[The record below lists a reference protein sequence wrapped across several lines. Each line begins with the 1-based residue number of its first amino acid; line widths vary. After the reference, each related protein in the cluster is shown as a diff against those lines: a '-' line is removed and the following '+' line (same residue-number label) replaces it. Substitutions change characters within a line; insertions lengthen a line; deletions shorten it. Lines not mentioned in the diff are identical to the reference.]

1 MGTNDQGN
9 LKLTYQTLPFSF
21 NFIKPK
27 EHSPITDSIYADMV
41 CLKSTKNSL
50 KGCNAEVS
58 LKTDIFSL

>member
-9 LKLTYQTLPFSF
+9 LKLTYQTPFSF

-41 CLKSTKNSL
+41 CLKSTKQSERL
-50 KGCNAEVS
+50 
-58 LKTDIFSL
+58 